1 MVRVSARSSWPRRV
15 LPAFLLFLCF
25 SSVSL
30 FPFQLLNDCRH
41 PAKFGTWKFD
51 WREGE
56 SGNSARLD
64 WTNNTRNYLIRRTEF
79 ICLCDFHWF
88 SLSLDFPFSD
98 SVLLRT
104 ISPVDGRFGSAGV
117 RYEKRG
123 GNIQRKLRYTYTVAV
138 KNRNIWLSPW
148 SFWVFILSNI
158 KKMTTNSFSRR
169 LWILLIIR
177 LSDENGYDRR
187 RSSQEVMG
195 RFKGNKQRSR
205 KKRGERGKKKAA
217 WWKGGCCV

>member
-51 WREGE
+51 WMEGE

-88 SLSLDFPFSD
+88 SLLISH
-98 SVLLRT
+98 SVIRCY
-104 ISPVDGRFGSAGV
+104 FG
-117 RYEKRG
+117 
-123 GNIQRKLRYTYTVAV
+123 
-138 KNRNIWLSPW
+138 
-148 SFWVFILSNI
+148 
-158 KKMTTNSFSRR
+158 
-169 LWILLIIR
+169 
-177 LSDENGYDRR
+177 
-187 RSSQEVMG
+187 
-195 RFKGNKQRSR
+195 RSR
-205 KKRGERGKKKAA
+205 LLMADSGQRVFAMKNGEEISSGSSGIPIPSSSPSKIETFDYLHDPF
-217 WWKGGCCV
+217 GFLYCLI